1 MNHQQ
6 FRQLHDH
13 CQTLT
18 PKISRNAIINK
29 IKEITGVEKI
39 RTVKVTLDTTVT
51 RGFFLHASNV
61 DHDLVKLT
69 GFNVVAIARGL
80 NECWERFVNVKEVM
94 HLLDDDGDLVDTAEK
109 FERLLNDFSSP
120 TLDASTQTLS
130 DIIGI
135 WMALA
140 CLCPESSRLEFEA
153 LLQKGQIDNYGI
165 ALKLKIPEYYVPLLF
180 RPEYQNVVAMLRGE
194 AA

>member
-6 FRQLHDH
+6 FRTLFDH

-39 RTVKVTLDTTVT
+39 RTIKVTLDTTVT
-51 RGFFLHASNV
+51 RGFFLRATNV
-61 DHDLVKLT
+61 EHELVKAT

-80 NECWERFVNVKEVM
+80 NDCWERFVNVKEAM
-94 HLLDDDGDLVDTAEK
+94 HLFDDDGDLVDTAEK
-109 FERLLNDFSSP
+109 FEQLLNDFSSP
-120 TLDASTQTLS
+120 TLTTSPQTASDLL
-130 DIIGI
+130 GI

-140 CLCPESSRLEFEA
+140 CLCPEKSRLEFEA
-153 LLQKGQIDNYGI
+153 LVAKGQIDNYGI
-165 ALKLKIPEYYVPLLF
+165 ALRLKIPKYYVPLLF
-180 RPEYQNVVAMLRGE
+180 RPGNLAAPYRLAE
-194 AA
+194 AS